1 MDTAEEGQGMDETN
15 PGALGYL
22 ILLLLQGINEMN
34 PGALGYL
41 SLLLLQD
48 INGTNP
54 GALGYLILASIS
66 TWLVNSEPNRLCKYV
81 KVLTVLKRECGWGG
95 GVSE

>member
-1 MDTAEEGQGMDETN
+1 MDTAEEGQDMNETN
-15 PGALGYL
+15 RDALGYL

-41 SLLLLQD
+41 SLLLLQG

-54 GALGYLILASIS
+54 GALDYLIFASIS
-66 TWLVNSEPNRLCKYV
+66 RHERNERWCIELSYFCFYCKA
-81 KVLTVLKRECGWGG
+81 
-95 GVSE
+95 